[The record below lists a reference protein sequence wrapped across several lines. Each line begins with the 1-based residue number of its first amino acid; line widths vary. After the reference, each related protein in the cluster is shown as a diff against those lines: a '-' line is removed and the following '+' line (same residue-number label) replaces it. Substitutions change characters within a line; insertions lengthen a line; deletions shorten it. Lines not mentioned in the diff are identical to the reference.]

1 MKIPN
6 LKLTEAEVSQTI
18 DLKKLL
24 GVDVSEYPEIKEAI
38 GQAIIDLMV
47 SRTESGKDVSGNNF
61 FQYSKEYKNSLAFK
75 AFGKTNKVNLTQSG
89 DMLAFLDIVENKGNT
104 IKIGWADDE
113 ENAKAYNHNAG
124 DTVPKRAFFGVT
136 DNDLKKITDEF
147 KPDLK
152 RSKNDDIIISKINQI
167 TDFIIEDLFDE

>member
-6 LKLTEAEVSQTI
+6 LKLTESEVSQTI

-24 GVDVSEYPEIKEAI
+24 GVDVSDYPEIKEAI
-38 GQAIIDLMV
+38 GQAIIDLIV
-47 SRTESGKDVSGNNF
+47 SRTESGKDIAGNSF
-61 FQYSKEYKNSLAFK
+61 DSYSKEYKNSLAFK

-89 DMLAFLDIVENKGNT
+89 DMLAFMDIVESKGNT

-113 ENAKAYNHNAG
+113 ENAKAYNHNTG

-136 DNDLKKITDEF
+136 DSDLKKISDEF

-152 RSKNDDIIISKINQI
+152 KSKSDEILINKINKI
-167 TDFIIEDLFDE
+167 TDFIIEDLLDV